1 MNALMFQTVLLLLL
15 AFLGGCALGCWLRR
29 IFAAQEVGVSI
40 PVPPELLKED
50 ADAPQEA
57 EDTFAVAEEPSP
69 ETSEEPSPAPAA
81 DEEPKKADEKPVTA
95 ADAPEA
101 GKAQPQPEESKTGE
115 PGKTSPASS
124 EDEGEIVA
132 VETDGDLSG
141 RQPKGLKSPRGGKAD
156 DLKKIKGIGK
166 VNEGRLNS
174 FGIWHFDQIAGWGD
188 EEAEWVDNF
197 LTFPGRIGRE
207 DWIGQAK
214 KLAAQKD

>member
-81 DEEPKKADEKPVTA
+81 D
-95 ADAPEA
+95 
-101 GKAQPQPEESKTGE
+101 
-115 PGKTSPASS
+115 
-124 EDEGEIVA
+124 
-132 VETDGDLSG
+132 
-141 RQPKGLKSPRGGKAD
+141 
-156 DLKKIKGIGK
+156 
-166 VNEGRLNS
+166 
-174 FGIWHFDQIAGWGD
+174 
-188 EEAEWVDNF
+188 
-197 LTFPGRIGRE
+197 
-207 DWIGQAK
+207 
-214 KLAAQKD
+214 

>member
-1 MNALMFQTVLLLLL
+1 MSSTT
-15 AFLGGCALGCWLRR
+15 GCAVASRVKERLRAPWLG
-29 IFAAQEVGVSI
+29 AAEKRPQ
-40 PVPPELLKED
+40 PN
-50 ADAPQEA
+50 APM
-57 EDTFAVAEEPSP
+57 
-69 ETSEEPSPAPAA
+69 PAPASEGP
-81 DEEPKKADEKPVTA
+81 DPSIGEKPA
-95 ADAPEA
+95 LLGGAR
-101 GKAQPQPEESKTGE
+101 
-115 PGKTSPASS
+115 
-124 EDEGEIVA
+124 
-132 VETDGDLSG
+132 DGG
-141 RQPKGLKSPRGGKAD
+141 AD